1 MRNDKIKK
9 TVYLVLLCCSILQL
23 TTQCKDKD
31 PNQVTTNYNTI
42 DNTFGFGIFNKIKG
56 IWNGPVN
63 STTALGSYP
72 EWIVDFRPISE
83 NQISSKNEL
92 DTLNNIQMSLFI
104 VKYNNEYRVCF
115 RNGGTFNG
123 LTRISYFLADSVY
136 ESSYL
141 SYYRFS
147 ELVKGKNRAYTEFIF
162 KNDSLTMNSY
172 TNIYNT
178 LSAPSLHS
186 SWKAVLVE
194 NTATQMAIDY
204 FAFPKK
210 TITKDFSN
218 SFSGVTEAIFY
229 NTSGGD
235 PYDDASQPYLGQAA
249 INYTYTGTYIPSA
262 SKNVLLVIT
271 TQPLISG
278 ISFNTSNLKYRS
290 RYVILNALDQHF
302 DFSLMHPG
310 TYYLYAF
317 YDADGNNTIS
327 SGDWVSATNTSF
339 TVPNHGTVSVNTQIN
354 FTIP

>member
-1 MRNDKIKK
+1 MRKYKIKK
-9 TVYLVLLCCSILQL
+9 IVYLLIICGSILQI

-42 DNTFGFGIFNKIKG
+42 DNTLGFGIFSKIKG

-72 EWIVDFRPISE
+72 EWIVDFRPIAE

-104 VKYNNEYRVCF
+104 VKYNNEHRVCF

-123 LTRISYFLADSVY
+123 LTRISYFIADSVY
-136 ESSYL
+136 ESTNSSY
-141 SYYRFS
+141 FKFV
-147 ELVKGKNRAYTEFIF
+147 ELIKGKSRAYTEFIF

-172 TNIYNT
+172 TNKYNA
-178 LSAPSLHS
+178 LSTPTLHS
-186 SWKAVLVE
+186 SWKAKLQDITSSQV
-194 NTATQMAIDY
+194 ATDY
-204 FAFPKK
+204 FTYPKK
-210 TITKDFSN
+210 TLTKDFSN

-229 NTSGGD
+229 NTIGGD
-235 PYDDASQPYLGQAA
+235 PYDDASQPYLGQAS
-249 INYTYTGTYIPSA
+249 ISYNYTGSYTPNA

-278 ISFNTSNLKYRS
+278 FSFNTSNLKYRS
-290 RYVILNALDQHF
+290 RYVILNALNQ
-302 DFSLMHPG
+302 DFNFTLMHPG
-310 TYYLYAF
+310 LYYLYAF

-327 SGDWVSATNTSF
+327 SGDWVSATNTTF
-339 TVPNHGTVSVNTQIN
+339 TVPNHATVSATTQIN